1 MYELNQENQ
10 EFESVRN
17 SNGMCFG
24 PEGLQNLSNLVLKFS
39 TMDKTTEE
47 VEKVLLNFYKCEKRW
62 F

>member
-24 PEGLQNLSNLVLKFS
+24 PEGLQNLSNLVLKYS
-39 TMDKTTEE
+39 TMDKATEE
-47 VEKVLLNFYKCEKRW
+47 VENIC
-62 F
+62 